1 MEVEISRIGIV
12 ESFLKI
18 EETQDG
24 SLRNVLF
31 KIILR
36 CELNLYIL

>member
-24 SLRNVLF
+24 SLRNMYYL
-31 KIILR
+31 K
-36 CELNLYIL
+36 LYYVVN